1 MQSERDHLIR
11 FAFVAELACG
21 TGHRGVGLLRAQ
33 HDTISTIGQ
42 VKFPVLIVG
51 HSENSETTFA
61 DVIVSFGFSLTAHVD
76 REVEIFGIPKSFGSC
91 KTAHPVVGVGPTL
104 VFLAATASSAS

>member
-1 MQSERDHLIR
+1 MQSEGDHLVR

-21 TGHRGVGLLRAQ
+21 TGHRGVGLLRTQ

-61 DVIVSFGFSLTAHVD
+61 DVIVSFGFSLATHVD
-76 REVEIFGIPKSFGSC
+76 GEFEVFGIPNGFGSS
-91 KTAHPVVGVGPTL
+91 KTTDAVVGVGPAFGL
-104 VFLAATASSAS
+104 PGSNSKFG